1 MPKEQ
6 QCVLII
12 GGDYGSK
19 AKYHLEGL
27 ALSDMYAICLV
38 KINSR
43 HSTMPTIIQCRP
55 AIGIDCNTIIHAMGR
70 SKVDPVVAVTN
81 VWGKWAQYGF
91 VIVPVADGS
100 TRSDKSGGDDGT
112 GELR

>member
-1 MPKEQ
+1 MA
-6 QCVLII
+6 V
-12 GGDYGSK
+12 GGDGSK
-19 AKYHLEGL
+19 VIYLLEGR
-27 ALSDMYAICLV
+27 ARSDMYAIGLA

-43 HSTMPTIIQCRP
+43 HPTMPTTIQRRP
-55 AIGIDCNTIIHAMGR
+55 TIGIDCNTIIHVMGR

-81 VWGKWAQYGF
+81 IQGKWAQYGF
-91 VIVPVADGS
+91 FIVPVADGS